1 MKKIFL
7 CIILSIFLCACSNK
21 NNESPRTAVV
31 LRVQDEKEVLY
42 KTFSGVVVSDV
53 ISDLSFNVEGQI
65 EKIYVQTG
73 DMVKKGQVLARLNNE
88 LYVLEADENK
98 MRVQDAIVR
107 YDNAKNYFSRI
118 DKLHKEGGISDSDWD
133 RAYTNMQ
140 SAQYQIKIARD
151 KLSYAAKKSGYGTLI
166 APYDGQIAAK
176 LLYEGTYVKPADG
189 VIKFQGGKFS
199 EIQIFVPQNY
209 INYFYVGKNAK
220 ILFDSIPKKTY
231 FGKIKSIAPSSNTE
245 PAYVVKIIMPEK
257 HSEIKDGMSANVNFD
272 FKNLTNPKGGIFI
285 PVTSILKD
293 GGQPFVWVIQNV
305 EDGIGVVEKRP
316 VQLGELKTDVI
327 EVLTGLIG
335 GNLIVIKGTTQIQ
348 AGQKVMVSFGAN
360 GEGN

>member
-21 NNESPRTAVV
+21 NNETPRTAVV
-31 LRVQDEKEVLY
+31 LKVQDEKEVLY
-42 KTFSGVVVSDV
+42 KTFSGIVISDV

-73 DMVKKGQVLARLNNE
+73 DMVKKGQILARLNNE

-98 MRVQDAIVR
+98 MRVQDAIVQ

-166 APYDGQIAAK
+166 APYDGQIASK
-176 LLYEGTYVKPADG
+176 LLYEGTYVKPSDG
-189 VIKFQGGKFS
+189 VLKFQGGKFS

-209 INYFYVGKNAK
+209 INYFYVGKKAK
-220 ILFDSIPKKTY
+220 ILFDSIPEKTY
-231 FGKIKSIAPSSNTE
+231 FGKIKSIAPSSNAE

-257 HSEIKDGMSANVNFD
+257 HPEVKDGMSANVGFD
-272 FKNLTNPKGGIFI
+272 FKNLKNTKGGIYI

-293 GGQPFVWVIQNV
+293 EKQSFVWVVQNI
-305 EDGIGVVEKRP
+305 ENGIGTAEKRP
-316 VQLGELKTDVI
+316 VQLGELKSNVI
-327 EVLTGLIG
+327 EILNGLTS
-335 GNLIVIKGTTQIQ
+335 GNLVVIKGTGQIQ
-348 AGQKVMVSFGAN
+348 AGQKIKVSFN
-360 GEGN
+360 LNEEGN